1 MVTSSSAPPS
11 LMNMHIPSCAVTGY
25 RTITGYRLASTVYSR
40 LVGGK
45 GWEGIGE
52 GWDWGR
58 IWDWWVLDRQIEEPL
73 WHGGGRECGTGKG
86 ATRGKGVGP
95 TR

>member
-1 MVTSSSAPPS
+1 MLRVGQYELRSE
-11 LMNMHIPSCAVTGY
+11 G
-25 RTITGYRLASTVYSR
+25 GRLVYSR

-45 GWEGIGE
+45 GWDGIGE
-52 GWDWGR
+52 G
-58 IWDWWVLDRQIEEPL
+58 WDWWVLDRQIEEPL

>member
-1 MVTSSSAPPS
+1 MLWVGQYELRSE
-11 LMNMHIPSCAVTGY
+11 G
-25 RTITGYRLASTVYSR
+25 GRLVYSR

>member
-1 MVTSSSAPPS
+1 MGVR
-11 LMNMHIPSCAVTGY
+11 AVV
-25 RTITGYRLASTVYSR
+25 LVYSR
-40 LVGGK
+40 LVLVGGK
-45 GWEGIGE
+45 GWDGVVEG
-52 GWDWGR
+52 
-58 IWDWWVLDRQIEEPL
+58 WDWWVLDRQNEEPL

>member
-1 MVTSSSAPPS
+1 MHAQNIIVAFIILYRPFIKMLISNDKLKVYMSS
-11 LMNMHIPSCAVTGY
+11 N
-25 RTITGYRLASTVYSR
+25 R
-40 LVGGK
+40 
-45 GWEGIGE
+45 EGIGE

>member
-1 MVTSSSAPPS
+1 MLRVGQYDLRSE
-11 LMNMHIPSCAVTGY
+11 G
-25 RTITGYRLASTVYSR
+25 GRLVYNR

-45 GWEGIGE
+45 GWDGIGE

>member
-1 MVTSSSAPPS
+1 MAMMLGHVKIVNPCYFIAT
-11 LMNMHIPSCAVTGY
+11 
-25 RTITGYRLASTVYSR
+25 R
-40 LVGGK
+40 GK
-45 GWEGIGE
+45 EGIGE